1 MPRPVDFLQDSDGDL
16 DFSKGLQHTPDLVT
30 YVLQKLGENF
40 NFWQGEWF
48 LDLRKGIP
56 YFKYVIGQKFDRF
69 LLQTLFRRAAARTHG
84 VGSVEA
90 LTLAFNGPTRELVVQ
105 LRARTTEGEEIAP
118 AEPFIV
124 EIS

>member
-1 MPRPVDFLQDSDGDL
+1 MPTPVDFLQTASGDL
-16 DFSKGLQHTPDLVT
+16 DFSKGLRHTPDLKT
-30 YVLQKLGENF
+30 YVLQKLSENF

-56 YFKYVIGQKFDRF
+56 YFKFVIGHKFDRF
-69 LLQTLFRRAAARTHG
+69 LLQTLFRRTAVRTHG
-84 VGSVEA
+84 MGSVDA
-90 LTLAFNGPTRELVVQ
+90 LALAFDGPSRTLSVQ
-105 LRARTTEGEEIAP
+105 IRGRTVTGEEIAP